1 MTTQFTFLNTSDA
14 PRLGA
19 SDTKR
24 MRAHV
29 TKSNFAQRR
38 RRLAKER
45 QSDDVQQAILESPDH
60 AKQIVTRRPAVSTPP
75 LAPKPCS
82 IGPLYNFSTYTD
94 MSIKFL
100 LHEFRP
106 LIFPAGTGSPGSRNE
121 AQWIRLFMAEP
132 ALLEASMVIALR
144 NRPGFQSPS
153 CSDMAD
159 QHAVRAIH
167 ILNKRLSTAST
178 GLTDGVL
185 SAVFTLA
192 LSERLVNND
201 TAWNIHI
208 NGLSQII
215 RLRRSNGVDEVP
227 PWFSDF
233 LLYESVSEMMA
244 TPKKPP
250 KKIIDALTPLGGLT
264 EPNFSRICWD
274 MHMLRQGL
282 NRYYTHPDEADHLSR
297 QIGERVDGLQG
308 EIDTLLQNSGPHIR
322 AWASALRI
330 FVFLSWPPK
339 LAVCFRDLAERLRD
353 MLAAPGIRLC
363 SSIDMTVW
371 QFFVGA
377 VASEEGSDTRIWFTT
392 RVRKMFS
399 PMHVREWKTVM
410 GVLEKGFGPDIQLME
425 RFQRVWD
432 EVK

>member
-1 MTTQFTFLNTSDA
+1 MV
-14 PRLGA
+14 LG
-19 SDTKR
+19 
-24 MRAHV
+24 
-29 TKSNFAQRR
+29 
-38 RRLAKER
+38 L
-45 QSDDVQQAILESPDH
+45 
-60 AKQIVTRRPAVSTPP
+60 
-75 LAPKPCS
+75 
-82 IGPLYNFSTYTD
+82 
-94 MSIKFL
+94 
-100 LHEFRP
+100 
-106 LIFPAGTGSPGSRNE
+106 
-121 AQWIRLFMAEP
+121 
-132 ALLEASMVIALR
+132 
-144 NRPGFQSPS
+144 
-153 CSDMAD
+153 
-159 QHAVRAIH
+159 
-167 ILNKRLSTAST
+167 
-178 GLTDGVL
+178 
-185 SAVFTLA
+185 LA
-192 LSERLVNND
+192 LVRTRSLRYGYA
-201 TAWNIHI
+201 TNIR
-208 NGLSQII
+208 NS
-215 RLRRSNGVDEVP
+215 
-227 PWFSDF
+227 
-233 LLYESVSEMMA
+233 ESVSEMMA